1 MEVGLVEK
9 FDQVFG
15 GVKGGGGWGRGGGDF
30 KNF

>member
-15 GVKGGGGWGRGGGDF
+15 GVKGGWGWGRGGEL